1 MKLYKTKTGPV
12 IEEDQRFHLLE
23 GENWDAFVND
33 DNLFGKLAA
42 IVREVEPMGSGQ
54 QLLNSG
60 LEAPIQSQELWASGV
75 TYIRSKIGR
84 QEESKNAGGGEFYA
98 RVYEAERPELF
109 FKATS
114 HRVVGSGGKVRI
126 RHDSTWNVP
135 EPELTLMITSSGKII
150 GYTIGNDMSSR
161 SIEGENPLY
170 LPQAKTYDGCAALG
184 PCIYVTEE
192 PLPADTIIH
201 LEIARKNAPVLQDIT
216 HEEKR
221 SAGVPPAADRMSA
234 LPREYPVF
242 AGSVDIKQ
250 MKRKP
255 EELVAYL
262 YRECSFPHGSLLM
275 TGTGIIPPSDFS
287 LQSGDEIFIT
297 IEPIGT
303 LVNTVK

>member
-1 MKLYKTKTGPV
+1 LEVLRLKLYKIKTGSV
-12 IEEDQRFHLLE
+12 IEKDQRFHLME

-33 DNLFGKLAA
+33 DNLFGKLAE
-42 IVREVEPMGSGQ
+42 IVRAVEPIDNGQ
-54 QLLNSG
+54 QLLNSS
-60 LEAPIQSQELWASGV
+60 LEAPIHSQELWASGV

-109 FKATS
+109 FKATA
-114 HRVVGSGGKVRI
+114 HRIAGPGGMVRI
-126 RHDSTWNVP
+126 RKDSSWNVP
-135 EPELTLMITSSGKII
+135 EPELTLMIASSGKIV

-192 PLPADTIIH
+192 PLSEDTIIH
-201 LEIARKNAPVLQDIT
+201 LEIVRKNA
-216 HEEKR
+216 
-221 SAGVPPAADRMSA
+221 
-234 LPREYPVF
+234 PVF

-287 LQSGDEIFIT
+287 LQSGDEIRIT
-297 IEPIGT
+297 IQPIGV

>member
-1 MKLYKTKTGPV
+1 MKLYKTQTGIV
-12 IEEDQRFHLLE
+12 IERDQRFHLLE
-23 GENWDAFVND
+23 GENWDTFVND
-33 DNLFGKLAA
+33 DNLFGKLAEIA
-42 IVREVEPMGSGQ
+42 RSVEPIDNGQ
-54 QLLNSG
+54 QLLNNS

-126 RHDSTWNVP
+126 RQDSAWNVP
-135 EPELTLMITSSGKII
+135 EPELTLMITSSGKIV

-192 PLPADTIIH
+192 SLPADTIIH
-201 LEIARKNAPVLQDIT
+201 LEIVRNGAPILHAPT
-216 HEEKR
+216 PEENR
-221 SAGVPPAADRMSA
+221 SAGILPAADKMSA
-234 LPREYPVF
+234 LPSEYPIF

-250 MKRKP
+250 MKRTP

-275 TGTGIIPPSDFS
+275 TGTGIIPPSDFC
-287 LQSGDEIFIT
+287 LLSGDEIRIT
-297 IEPIGT
+297 IQPIGT
-303 LVNTVK
+303 LVNVVK

>member
-1 MKLYKTKTGPV
+1 MKLYKTKFGIV
-12 IEEDQRFHLLE
+12 IEKDQRFHLLS
-23 GENWDAFVND
+23 GENWDTFVND
-33 DNLFGKLAA
+33 DNLFNKLAA
-42 IVREVEPMGSGQ
+42 SVREVEPVENGQ
-54 QLLNSG
+54 QLLNSS

-109 FKATS
+109 FKATA

-126 RHDSTWNVP
+126 RQDSNWNVP
-135 EPELTLMITSSGKII
+135 EPELTLMITSSGKIV

-201 LEIARKNAPVLQDIT
+201 LEIVRNNAPVFT
-216 HEEKR
+216 
-221 SAGVPPAADRMSA
+221 
-234 LPREYPVF
+234 
-242 AGSVDIKQ
+242 GSVDIKQ

-262 YRECSFPHGSLLM
+262 YRECSFPHGCVLM
-275 TGTGIIPPSDFS
+275 TGTGIIPPGDFS
-287 LQSGDEIFIT
+287 LQSGDEIRIT
-297 IEPIGT
+297 IQPIGM